1 MLKTNNNKRRLEHK
15 VEIVKNTNNVCGCIT
30 ALNSFSMSREKIDQV
45 ISVVLSKLA
54 KTDIERFRS
63 AGIKARLIN

>member
-15 VEIVKNTNNVCGCIT
+15 VEIFKNTNNVCGCIT